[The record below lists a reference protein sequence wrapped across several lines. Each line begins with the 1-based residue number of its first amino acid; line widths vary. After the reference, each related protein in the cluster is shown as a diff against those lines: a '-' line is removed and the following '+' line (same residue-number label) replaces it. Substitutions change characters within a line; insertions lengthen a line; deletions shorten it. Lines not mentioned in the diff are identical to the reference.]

1 MPQDVLCFMFFLHKS
16 ESMCQF
22 FKKRVTLFLS
32 FKRVNTA
39 RNLLIDSH
47 HYKRHKKKKNIPTAF
62 HSLSRFTHTTN
73 QLNPLFLK
81 TLNYSKTIQRL
92 VLSFS
97 NLHSFHSNAT
107 KTLAIFW
114 LEVHSKLMT
123 NPALLNALAHDAK
136 LVLSFTTPTKYP
148 DPSDPLRSLITSRVP
163 PPTSFI
169 S

>member
-1 MPQDVLCFMFFLHKS
+1 MSYVFSPQI
-16 ESMCQF
+16 
-22 FKKRVTLFLS
+22 
-32 FKRVNTA
+32 RVNVPVFQKTCYPVSVVQTGQHRA
-39 RNLLIDSH
+39 QLIDRQSSLQTSQ
-47 HYKRHKKKKNIPTAF
+47 KKKNIPTAF